1 MNMAV
6 VPQDPADNA
15 ARDALMALDVV
26 DRAVAVLEIGKD
38 AAKSSAV
45 GLLNNLA
52 AESDSRK
59 GAIAARPVTNN
70 NNDNHYPAGIAAPR
84 PRVVA
89 PPSAFPSE
97 ISLRDHTPNL
107 C

>member
-70 NNDNHYPAGIAAPR
+70 NNNNHYPAGIRLARKTLMGCCTPPPR
-84 PRVVA
+84 RGTP
-89 PPSAFPSE
+89 
-97 ISLRDHTPNL
+97 ISLPFRN
-107 C
+107 